1 VTVDIQKKAPKQ
13 KGGRPSLKVTRIIKE
28 DMTKKSTEIELFS
41 KQKARTSK
49 DDDFQL
55 ENLDLALKGLEK
67 EYGKT
72 SSEIAEIFCL
82 VSGRLPKVREYL
94 NYEKNVKK

>member
-1 VTVDIQKKAPKQ
+1 
-13 KGGRPSLKVTRIIKE
+13 VTRIIKE